1 MGFGRYLNA
10 AFKNRWNLLTLFGS
24 LGFAALSGV
33 PDVLVPL
40 ILAGELTYVGLL
52 GANSK
57 FQRYVDAQAAK
68 ATREQG
74 TASADQTL
82 QRLMSVLPDNMRQRF
97 ETLRRRCLELRQ
109 IAMELKD
116 PTLAKSSGTPSTLQ
130 TDNPLEEM
138 QFAGLDRLLWIY
150 LRLLFTQ
157 YSLDRFLMRTSDDQ
171 IQKDVTR
178 LEVQLNGVPVNSK
191 DPQQQKIRKTLEDN
205 LATSKARLA
214 NLQKARD
221 NREIVRLEID
231 RLENKIQSLSEFA
244 INRQEP
250 DFISGQVDQVVTS
263 MVQTEKTMN
272 ELQFATGLEV
282 NEETV
287 PELLRRETVLVKQ

>member
-1 MGFGRYLNA
+1 MGFARYLTS
-10 AFKNRWNLLTLFGS
+10 AFKNRWNLLALFGS
-24 LGFAALSGV
+24 LGFAALSGA
-33 PDVLVPL
+33 PDVVIPL
-40 ILAGELTYVGLL
+40 IFAAELTYVGLL
-52 GANSK
+52 GGNAK

-68 ATREQG
+68 VAREQG
-74 TASADQTL
+74 TANADQTL
-82 QRLMSVLPDNMRQRF
+82 QRLMNSLPDNMRQRF

-116 PTLAKSSGTPSTLQ
+116 PTLAKSSGTSPTLQ

-150 LRLLFTQ
+150 LRLLFSQ
-157 YSLDRFLMRTSDDQ
+157 YSLDRFLMRTSDEQ
-171 IQKDVTR
+171 IQKDITR
-178 LEVQLNGVPVNSK
+178 LEVQLSGVPANSE

-205 LATSKARLA
+205 LATSKARLT

-231 RLENKIQSLSEFA
+231 RLENKIHSLSELA
-244 INRQEP
+244 INSQEP

-282 NEETV
+282 NDDIV
-287 PELLRRETVLVKQ
+287 PELLRRETVMVKQ

>member
-1 MGFGRYLNA
+1 MGFARYLTA
-10 AFKNRWNLLTLFGS
+10 AFKNRWNLLALFGS
-24 LGFAALSGV
+24 LGFAALSGA
-33 PDVLVPL
+33 PDVFVPL
-40 ILAGELTYVGLL
+40 VLAAELTYVGLL
-52 GANSK
+52 GGNSK

-68 ATREQG
+68 ITRAQG
-74 TASADQTL
+74 TANADQTL
-82 QRLMSVLPDNMRQRF
+82 QRLMNSLPDNMRQRF

-116 PTLAKSSGTPSTLQ
+116 PTLVKAPGGVPTLQ

-150 LRLLFTQ
+150 LRLLFSQ
-157 YSLDRFLMRTSDDQ
+157 YALDRFLMRTSDEQ
-171 IQKDVTR
+171 IQKDITR
-178 LEVQLNGVPVNSK
+178 LEVQLGGVPANSE
-191 DPQQQKIRKTLEDN
+191 DLQQQKIRKTLEDN
-205 LATSKARLA
+205 LATSRARLA

-231 RLENKIQSLSEFA
+231 RLENKIQSLSEIA

-272 ELQFATGLEV
+272 DLQFATGLEV
-282 NEETV
+282 SDDTV
-287 PELLRRETVLVKQ
+287 PELLRRETVMMKQ

>member
-1 MGFGRYLNA
+1 VGFGRYLKA
-10 AFKNRWNLLTLFGS
+10 AFKNRWNLLALFGS
-24 LGFAALSGV
+24 LGFAWLSGA
-33 PDVLVPL
+33 PDVFIPLV
-40 ILAGELTYVGLL
+40 LAGELTYVGLL

-74 TASADQTL
+74 AVSADQTL
-82 QRLMSVLPDNMRQRF
+82 QRLMNALPDNMRQRF

-109 IAMELKD
+109 IAMEIKD
-116 PTLAKSSGTPSTLQ
+116 PTLVKSPGATPTLQ

-150 LRLLFTQ
+150 LRLLFSQ
-157 YSLDRFLMRTSDDQ
+157 YALDRFLMRTSDDQ
-171 IQKDVTR
+171 IQKDITR
-178 LEVQLNGVPVNSK
+178 LEVQLNGVPSNSE
-191 DPQQQKIRKTLEDN
+191 DPQQQKIRKTLEDH

-231 RLENKIQSLSEFA
+231 RLENKIQSLSELA

-282 NEETV
+282 SDEAV
-287 PELLRRETVLVKQ
+287 PELLRRDTTLVKQ

>member
-1 MGFGRYLNA
+1 LTA
-10 AFKNRWNLLTLFGS
+10 AFKNRWNLLALFGS
-24 LGFAALSGV
+24 LGFAALSGA
-33 PDVLVPL
+33 PDVFVPL
-40 ILAGELTYVGLL
+40 ILAAELTYVGLL

-68 ATREQG
+68 VTREQG
-74 TASADQTL
+74 TTNADQAL
-82 QRLMSVLPDNMRQRF
+82 QRLMNSLPDSMRQRF
-97 ETLRRRCLELRQ
+97 ETLHRRCLELRQ
-109 IAMELKD
+109 IALELKD
-116 PTLAKSSGTPSTLQ
+116 PMLAKAPGTPLPLQ

-150 LRLLFTQ
+150 LRLLFSQ
-157 YSLDRFLMRTSDDQ
+157 YALDRFLMRTSDDQ
-171 IQKDVTR
+171 IQKDISR
-178 LEVQLNGVPVNSK
+178 LEAQLSNIPATSE

-231 RLENKIQSLSEFA
+231 RLENKIQSLSELA

-250 DFISGQVDQVVTS
+250 DFISGQVDQVVSS

-282 NEETV
+282 TDDAV

>member
-1 MGFGRYLNA
+1 MGFFRYLKA
-10 AFKNRWNLLTLFGS
+10 AFQNRWNLLALFGS
-24 LGFAALSGV
+24 LGFAALSGA
-33 PDVLVPL
+33 PDVFIPL
-40 ILAGELTYVGLL
+40 ILAAELSYVGLL
-52 GANSK
+52 GANAK

-68 ATREQG
+68 VTREQG
-74 TASADQTL
+74 IDSADQTL
-82 QRLMSVLPDNMRQRF
+82 QRLLNVLPENMRQRF

-109 IAMELKD
+109 IAMEIKD
-116 PTLAKSSGTPSTLQ
+116 PTSVKSPGSIPTLQ

-157 YSLDRFLMRTSDDQ
+157 YSLDRFLMRTNDDQ
-171 IQKDVTR
+171 IQKDIVR
-178 LEVQLNGVPVNSK
+178 LETQLNGIPSGSE
-191 DPQQQKIRKTLEDN
+191 DPQQQKIRKTLDDN

-231 RLENKIQSLSEFA
+231 RLENKIQSLSELA

-272 ELQFATGLEV
+272 DLQFATGLEV
-282 NEETV
+282 GDEQV
-287 PELLRRETVLVKQ
+287 PELLRREATMVRQ

>member
-1 MGFGRYLNA
+1 VGFVRYLTA
-10 AFKNRWNLLTLFGS
+10 AFKNRWNLLALFGS
-24 LGFAALSGV
+24 LGFAALSGA
-33 PDVLVPL
+33 PDVFVPL
-40 ILAGELTYVGLL
+40 ILAAELTYVGLL

-68 ATREQG
+68 VTREQG
-74 TASADQTL
+74 TATADQTL
-82 QRLMSVLPDNMRQRF
+82 QRLMNSLPDSMRQRF
-97 ETLRRRCLELRQ
+97 ETLRRRCMELRQ

-116 PTLAKSSGTPSTLQ
+116 PTLAKSPGTTPTLQ

-150 LRLLFTQ
+150 LRLLFSQ
-157 YSLDRFLMRTSDDQ
+157 YALDRFLMRTSDDQ
-171 IQKDVTR
+171 IQKDIFR
-178 LEVQLNGVPVNSK
+178 LEAQLNNVPANSE
-191 DPQQQKIRKTLEDN
+191 DLQHQKVRKTLEDN

-231 RLENKIQSLSEFA
+231 RLENKIQSLSELA

-272 ELQFATGLEV
+272 DLQFATGLEV
-282 NEETV
+282 NDDTV

>member
-1 MGFGRYLNA
+1 MGFVRYLTA
-10 AFKNRWNLLTLFGS
+10 AFKNRWNLLALFGS
-24 LGFAALSGV
+24 LGFAALSGA
-33 PDVLVPL
+33 PDVFVPL
-40 ILAGELTYVGLL
+40 ILAAELTYVGLL

-68 ATREQG
+68 VTREQG
-74 TASADQTL
+74 TATADQTL
-82 QRLMSVLPDNMRQRF
+82 QRLMNSLPDSMRQRF
-97 ETLRRRCLELRQ
+97 ETLRRRCMELRQ

-116 PTLAKSSGTPSTLQ
+116 PTLAKSPGTTPTLQ

-150 LRLLFTQ
+150 LRLLFSQ
-157 YSLDRFLMRTSDDQ
+157 YALDRFLMRTSDDQ
-171 IQKDVTR
+171 IQKDIFR
-178 LEVQLNGVPVNSK
+178 LEAQLNNVPANSE
-191 DPQQQKIRKTLEDN
+191 DLQHQKVRKTLEDN

-231 RLENKIQSLSEFA
+231 RLENKIQSLSELA

-272 ELQFATGLEV
+272 DLQFATGLEV
-282 NEETV
+282 NDDTV

>member
-1 MGFGRYLNA
+1 MGFARYLKA
-10 AFKNRWNLLTLFGS
+10 AFNNRWNLLALFGS
-24 LGFAALSGV
+24 LGFAVLSGA

-40 ILAGELTYVGLL
+40 VLAGEFTYVGLL

-68 ATREQG
+68 ITREQG
-74 TASADQTL
+74 TVSADQTL
-82 QRLMSVLPDNMRQRF
+82 QRLMSALPDNMRQRF

-116 PTLAKSSGTPSTLQ
+116 PTLVKSPGATPSLQ

-150 LRLLFTQ
+150 LRLLFSQ
-157 YSLDRFLMRTSDDQ
+157 YALDRFLMRTSDEQ
-171 IQKDVTR
+171 IQKDITR
-178 LEVQLNGVPVNSK
+178 LEVQLNGVPSGSE

-205 LATSKARLA
+205 LATSKARVA
-214 NLQKARD
+214 NLKKARD

-231 RLENKIQSLSEFA
+231 RLENKIQSLSESA

-272 ELQFATGLEV
+272 DLQFATGLEV
-282 NEETV
+282 NDETV
-287 PELLRRETVLVKQ
+287 PELLRRETVIVKQ

>member
-1 MGFGRYLNA
+1 MGFGRYLKT
-10 AFKNRWNLLTLFGS
+10 AFKNRWNLLALFGS
-24 LGFAALSGV
+24 LGFAVLSGA

-52 GANSK
+52 GANPK
-57 FQRYVDAQAAK
+57 FQRYVDAQEAK

-82 QRLMSVLPDNMRQRF
+82 QRLMNALPDSMRQRF
-97 ETLRRRCLELRQ
+97 ETLRQRCLELRQ
-109 IAMELKD
+109 IAMELKNPD
-116 PTLAKSSGTPSTLQ
+116 LVKSPGSALALE

-150 LRLLFTQ
+150 LRLLFSQ
-157 YSLDRFLMRTSDDQ
+157 YALDRFLMRTSDDQ
-171 IQKDVTR
+171 IQKDITR
-178 LEVQLNGVPVNSK
+178 LEVQLNGVPNDSE

-205 LATSKARLA
+205 LATSKARLE

-231 RLENKIQSLSEFA
+231 RLENKIQSLSELA
-244 INRQEP
+244 INRHEP

-282 NEETV
+282 SDETV
-287 PELLRRETVLVKQ
+287 PELLRREIALQKQ

>member
-1 MGFGRYLNA
+1 VGFARYLKA
-10 AFKNRWNLLTLFGS
+10 AFKNRWNLLAFFGS

-40 ILAGELTYVGLL
+40 VLAGELTYVGLL

-68 ATREQG
+68 ITREQG
-74 TASADQTL
+74 TVSADQAL

-116 PTLAKSSGTPSTLQ
+116 PTFAKSPGSIPTLQ

-157 YSLDRFLMRTSDDQ
+157 YSLDRFLMRTGDDQ
-171 IQKDVTR
+171 IQKDITR
-178 LEVQLNGVPVNSK
+178 LEAQLNSVPTNSD

-231 RLENKIQSLSEFA
+231 RLENKIQSLSELA

-272 ELQFATGLEV
+272 DLQFATGLEV
-282 NEETV
+282 NDDTV

>member
-1 MGFGRYLNA
+1 MGFARYLKA
-10 AFKNRWNLLTLFGS
+10 AFNNRWNLLAFFGS
-24 LGFAALSGV
+24 LSFAALSQA

-40 ILAGELTYVGLL
+40 ILAAELLYVGLL

-57 FQRYVDAQAAK
+57 FQRYVDAHAAQ
-68 ATREQG
+68 ATRVQG
-74 TASADQTL
+74 AESADQTL
-82 QRLMSVLPDNMRQRF
+82 QRLLSVLPESMRQRF

-116 PTLAKSSGTPSTLQ
+116 PTAVRSPGSVPTLQ

-157 YSLDRFLMRTSDDQ
+157 YSLDRFLMRTNSDQ
-171 IQKDVTR
+171 IQKDIVR
-178 LEVQLNGVPVNSK
+178 VEAQLSEVPSGSE

-231 RLENKIQSLSEFA
+231 RLENKIQSLSELA

-272 ELQFATGLEV
+272 DLQFATGLDV
-282 NEETV
+282 DDAQV
-287 PELLRRETVLVKQ
+287 PELLRRETTTARQ

>member
-1 MGFGRYLNA
+1 MGFARYLTA
-10 AFKNRWNLLTLFGS
+10 AFKNRWNLLSLFGS
-24 LGFAALSGV
+24 LGFAVLSGA
-33 PDVLVPL
+33 PDVFVPL

-52 GANSK
+52 GGNSK

-68 ATREQG
+68 ATRAQG

-82 QRLMSVLPDNMRQRF
+82 QRLMTSLPDNMRQRF

-116 PTLAKSSGTPSTLQ
+116 PTLVRSPGTTPTLQ

-150 LRLLFTQ
+150 LRLLFSQ
-157 YSLDRFLMRTSDDQ
+157 YALDRFLMRTSDEQ
-171 IQKDVTR
+171 IQKDITR
-178 LEVQLNGVPVNSK
+178 LEVQLNGVPANSE
-191 DPQQQKIRKTLEDN
+191 DLQQQKIRKTLEDN

-231 RLENKIQSLSEFA
+231 RLENKIQSLSEIA

-272 ELQFATGLEV
+272 DLQFATGLEV
-282 NEETV
+282 NDDTV
-287 PELLRRETVLVKQ
+287 PELLRRETVMVRQ

>member
-1 MGFGRYLNA
+1 VGFVRYLTA
-10 AFKNRWNLLTLFGS
+10 AFKNRWNLLALFGS
-24 LGFAALSGV
+24 LGFAALSGAT
-33 PDVLVPL
+33 DVFVPL
-40 ILAGELTYVGLL
+40 ILAAELTYVGLL

-68 ATREQG
+68 VTREQG
-74 TASADQTL
+74 TATADQTL
-82 QRLMSVLPDNMRQRF
+82 QRLMNSLPDSMRQRF
-97 ETLRRRCLELRQ
+97 ETLRRRCMELRQ

-116 PTLAKSSGTPSTLQ
+116 PTLAKSPGTTPTLQ

-150 LRLLFTQ
+150 LRLLFSQ
-157 YSLDRFLMRTSDDQ
+157 YALDRFLMRTSDDQ
-171 IQKDVTR
+171 IQKDIFR
-178 LEVQLNGVPVNSK
+178 LEAQLNNVPANSE
-191 DPQQQKIRKTLEDN
+191 DLQQQKIRKTLEDN

-231 RLENKIQSLSEFA
+231 RLENKIQSLSELA

-272 ELQFATGLEV
+272 DLQFATGLEV
-282 NEETV
+282 NDDTV

>member
-1 MGFGRYLNA
+1 VGFGRYLKT
-10 AFKNRWNLLTLFGS
+10 AFKNRWNLLALFGS
-24 LGFAALSGV
+24 LGFAALSGA

-116 PTLAKSSGTPSTLQ
+116 PTL
-130 TDNPLEEM
+130 
-138 QFAGLDRLLWIY
+138 
-150 LRLLFTQ
+150 LR
-157 YSLDRFLMRTSDDQ
+157 R
-171 IQKDVTR
+171 
-178 LEVQLNGVPVNSK
+178 
-191 DPQQQKIRKTLEDN
+191 TLE
-205 LATSKARLA
+205 LA
-214 NLQKARD
+214 NKRNFECVTTNIWCSD
-221 NREIVRLEID
+221 G
-231 RLENKIQSLSEFA
+231 SLMDHLMY
-244 INRQEP
+244 IGN
-250 DFISGQVDQVVTS
+250 DFMQYVSIFIFPFSTGMYMLFEKKRFMQLGGFNEGALYAEDYLLSKQV
-263 MVQTEKTMN
+263 K
-272 ELQFATGLEV
+272 
-282 NEETV
+282 
-287 PELLRRETVLVKQ
+287 LRRFGILRGRVMTTNRRFKKMGHAKIIWMFFWTVLNSFNKRHFLHDHGYWQTY

>member
-1 MGFGRYLNA
+1 VGFARYLTA
-10 AFKNRWNLLTLFGS
+10 AFKNRWNLLALFGS
-24 LGFAALSGV
+24 LGFASLSGA
-33 PDVLVPL
+33 PDVFIPLV
-40 ILAGELTYVGLL
+40 LAAELTYVGLL
-52 GANSK
+52 GGNSK
-57 FQRYVDAQAAK
+57 FQRYVDAQEAK

-82 QRLMSVLPDNMRQRF
+82 QRLMNALPDNMRQRF

-109 IAMELKD
+109 IAIELKD
-116 PTLAKSSGTPSTLQ
+116 PTLVKSPGSSPSLQ

-150 LRLLFTQ
+150 LRLLFSQ
-157 YSLDRFLMRTSDDQ
+157 YALDRFLMRTSDEQ
-171 IQKDVTR
+171 IHKDITR
-178 LEVQLNGVPVNSK
+178 LEVQLNSVPTNSE
-191 DPQQQKIRKTLEDN
+191 DVQQQKIRKTLEDN
-205 LATSKARLA
+205 LATSKARLT

-221 NREIVRLEID
+221 NREIIRLEID
-231 RLENKIQSLSEFA
+231 RLENKIHSLSELA

-272 ELQFATGLEV
+272 DLQFATGLEASDD
-282 NEETV
+282 TV
-287 PELLRRETVLVKQ
+287 PELLRRETVMVKQ